1 VLRHRPALLKGRA
14 TGEAGRRRESHRRV
28 TYVLAGPLRWVDPTV
43 PRALLRVD
51 AASGA
56 GRRLCGRTLAV
67 DLDHAHITVLDA
79 DGEHRRVAADLAPGD
94 MVTVR
99 VRLPRHLGELPDVV
113 SARGLIALG

>member
-1 VLRHRPALLKGRA
+1 MLRHRPALLKGRA
-14 TGEAGRRRESHRRV
+14 AGEAGRRRGSHRRT
-28 TYVLAGPLRWVDPTV
+28 TYVLAGPLRWVDPAV

-56 GRRLCGRTLAV
+56 GRRLAGRTLTV
-67 DLDHAHITVLDA
+67 ELDHARITVVDA
-79 DGEHRRVAADLAPGD
+79 GGEHQRLPAELKPGD

-99 VRLPRHLGELPDVV
+99 VRLPRHLPELPEVV